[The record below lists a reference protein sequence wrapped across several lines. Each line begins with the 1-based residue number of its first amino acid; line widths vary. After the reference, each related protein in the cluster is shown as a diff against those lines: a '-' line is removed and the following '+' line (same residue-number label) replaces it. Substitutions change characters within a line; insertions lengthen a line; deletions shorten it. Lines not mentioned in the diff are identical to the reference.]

1 MQASPPDSIKL
12 VPEVSM
18 YKFDT
23 SLAEESYVLCIG
35 PKRFEVS
42 EGIYQLIEL
51 IDGKRTLSEIAREY
65 SAARNK
71 TYSPKDVYAITRSF
85 LVPYGIL
92 ENTNSDDND
101 QISNSYFYF
110 QYPILRASA
119 VQVVSHV
126 LKPFFY
132 PKILITLLLCS
143 FIFFFHFCFFVFPV
157 IDFTIYD
164 VSFRDAILTLMVLG
178 ILGIFHEFGHA
189 SACAH
194 YGASPGEIG
203 VGLYLRFPVLYSD
216 VTDAWKLPRTQRAM
230 VDFGGIYFQL
240 IFIPILFMLYLTTSS
255 SVFLY
260 VILFTYGSALFNLN
274 PIFRFDGY
282 WLFSDIAGVPN
293 LRKRSLEI
301 LKYFAK
307 RFILRQKKIVE
318 PVFLRI
324 SGKIKSFLCVYGI
337 VSASFF
343 VLFFYKIFFLFPDL
357 ISNYPGLVYKTFSEI
372 ISGFAAGDWKNI
384 GSALSRFFFPSLLI
398 LMLSFAIYRMMK
410 RLMRSTK
417 TIVRWSLLVI
427 RKLRTSGIH

>member
-1 MQASPPDSIKL
+1 MQESLPDPIKL
-12 VPEVSM
+12 VPKISM

-23 SLAEESYVLCIG
+23 ALVEESYVLCIG
-35 PKRFEVS
+35 TKRFEIS
-42 EGIYQLIEL
+42 EGVYQIIEL
-51 IDGKRTLSEIAREY
+51 IDGKKTLSEIASAY
-65 SAARNK
+65 SSIRNK
-71 TYSPKDVYAITRSF
+71 TYSAKDIAAIIHSF
-85 LVPYGIL
+85 LKPYGIL
-92 ENTNSDDND
+92 ENTTSDVDA
-101 QISNSYFYF
+101 QTSNSYFYF
-110 QYPILRASA
+110 QYPFMRANAVHAVSNILKT
-119 VQVVSHV
+119 
-126 LKPFFY
+126 LFY
-132 PKILITLLLCS
+132 PKILIS
-143 FIFFFHFCFFVFPV
+143 FIFFSFVFFGYFYFFQLQV

-164 VSFRDAILTLMVLG
+164 ISFQDTILTLIIFGV
-178 ILGIFHEFGHA
+178 LGIFHELGHA
-189 SACAH
+189 SACAY

-203 VGLYLRFPVLYSD
+203 IGLYLRFPVLYSN
-216 VTDAWKLPRTQRAM
+216 VTDAWRLPRMQRAM

-240 IFIPILFMLYLTTSS
+240 IFIPILFILYLTTAS
-255 SVFLY
+255 SVFLFL
-260 VILFTYGSALFNLN
+260 ILFNYGSALFNLN

-301 LKYFAK
+301 LKYFVK
-307 RFILRQKKIVE
+307 RFILREREIAE
-318 PVFLRI
+318 PIFLRI

-417 TIVRWSLLVI
+417 TIVRWGLLVI
-427 RKLRTSGIH
+427 RKPRTPGIH

>member
-1 MQASPPDSIKL
+1 MQESLQDPIKL
-12 VPEVSM
+12 VPEISM

-23 SLAEESYVLCIG
+23 SSTEESYVLCMG
-35 PKRFEVS
+35 TKRLEIS
-42 EGIYQLIEL
+42 EGIYQLIKL
-51 IDGKRTLSEIAREY
+51 IDGKKTLSEIASEY
-65 SAARNK
+65 SAVRNK
-71 TYSPKDVYAITRSF
+71 TYSTKDVCAIIHSF

-92 ENTNSDDND
+92 ENTTSADDAPT
-101 QISNSYFYF
+101 SSSYFYF
-110 QYPILRASA
+110 QYPIIRANA
-119 VQVVSHV
+119 VHVVSNV
-126 LKPFFY
+126 LKILY
-132 PKILITLLLCS
+132 HPKILIF
-143 FIFFFHFCFFVFPV
+143 FILFFFAFFFYFYFFVFEV
-157 IDFTIYD
+157 IDFAIYD
-164 VSFRDAILTLMVLG
+164 ISFQDTILTLMILG
-178 ILGIFHEFGHA
+178 ILGVFHELGHA

-216 VTDAWKLPRTQRAM
+216 VTDAWRLPRTQRAM

-240 IFIPILFMLYLTTSS
+240 IFVPILFILYLTTSS

-260 VILFTYGSALFNLN
+260 VILFNYGSALFNLN

-307 RFILRQKKIVE
+307 RFILREKEVVE

-337 VSASFF
+337 VSTSFF
-343 VLFFYKIFFLFPDL
+343 VLFFYKIFFLLPDL
-357 ISNYPGLVYKTFSEI
+357 VSNYPGLVYKTFSEI
-372 ISGFAAGDWKNI
+372 ISSFVAGDWRNI
-384 GSALSRFFFPSLLI
+384 GSTLSSFFFPSLLI
-398 LMLSFAIYRMMK
+398 LMLSFATYRMVK
-410 RLMRSTK
+410 RIMRLTK
-417 TIVRWSLLVI
+417 TIVRWGLLVI